1 MSNLINRFNEII
13 FWKKWKLLEILRIWE
28 EIEQK
33 KENWQW
39 KGWKRKKGPI
49 KVKRT
54 RKFYQSFSCKDW
66 KSSLFNLNTGKP
78 KYQNK
83 YNIIIIHHIYF
94 DKTKNTFLGAFLH
107 FLHQV
112 LWFFYHFPFR
122 KVFLLIQEVLQIL
135 QEYILFQFLLI
146 QGDFS
151 QLKLQNRLD
160 P

>member
-1 MSNLINRFNEII
+1 MKLFFEKIKIIRNFTKLGRNWTKKGKLIVKRE
-13 FWKKWKLLEILRIWE
+13 
-28 EIEQK
+28 
-33 KENWQW
+33 
-39 KGWKRKKGPI
+39 KRKKGPI

-83 YNIIIIHHIYF
+83 YNLIIIQHIYF

-107 FLHQV
+107 FLYQV
-112 LWFFYHFPFR
+112 LWFFYHFPFHI
-122 KVFLLIQEVLQIL
+122 VFLLIQEVLQIL